1 MKKPDHI
8 KDYKGYKG
16 TWAANIRMFD
26 QKKSKPAKKVRR
38 AHPIRTKGTDKVS
51 DLEMNLARQAVDGLN
66 AEVREA
72 NSEKPIRTM
81 HIK

>member
-1 MKKPDHI
+1 MKKPEHI

-16 TWAANIRMFD
+16 TWAANIKMFD
-26 QKKSKPAKKVRR
+26 QKKSKPTKKVRR